1 MTAKVFLKIKYTFVL
16 VFFILLSFS
25 ISAQTADLI
34 LKVTNISPLTGKI
47 MVAVFNSEETYFDV
61 DKMYAGYEIAADS
74 SVVVYVI
81 QDLPV
86 GTYAI
91 TIYHD
96 EDNNGEMNRSWL
108 GMPKE
113 GYAFSNNFT
122 SAIRPASFSDAA
134 FQLSRDTTLVIKMNY

>member
-1 MTAKVFLKIKYTFVL
+1 MKYTFIL

-34 LKVTNISPLTGKI
+34 LKVTNIHPLTGKI
-47 MVAVFNSEETYFDV
+47 MVAVFNSKETYFDV
-61 DKMYAGYEIAADS
+61 DKMYVGYEIAADS
-74 SVVVYVI
+74 SVVGYVI
-81 QDLPV
+81 QDLPD
-86 GTYAI
+86 GIYAI